1 MESSKTKKKTKEEV
15 MGMGA
20 NKKVEY
26 MCSYCG
32 TKQIKPATAG
42 RPLPGSCRAKA
53 KSKDGKMKP
62 HSWVKNRVIG

>member
-32 TKQIKPATAG
+32 TKQTKPATAG
-42 RPLPGSCRAKA
+42 RPPTWKLSSESEK
-53 KSKDGKMKP
+53 
-62 HSWVKNRVIG
+62 